1 MSKHSFVLSEK
12 LAIYNV
18 LYLKKKN
25 DLAKLEANKKEDN
38 PSFALLMKTYTNLCL
53 LSGRLRGDG

>member
-1 MSKHSFVLSEK
+1 MDIEK
-12 LAIYNV
+12 N
-18 LYLKKKN
+18 N
-25 DLAKLEANKKEDN
+25 LAKLEANKKEDN